1 MKHIALTILTA
12 GAFATL
18 AFDTFGQALAPLF
31 GYAKLAS
38 VGLVGA
44 TLNTLL
50 GANPAGAAYLLHILT
65 GLIVYAAG
73 CFCRPARPTCGPP
86 IADGVAIW
94 IFALYV
100 MAHLVVGNKP
110 FLGFIGISWV
120 ALWGHVIYTLLAA
133 AIIEARGVVFDLP
146 GRPCPSHS

>member
-1 MKHIALTILTA
+1 M
-12 GAFATL
+12 
-18 AFDTFGQALAPLF
+18 P
-31 GYAKLAS
+31 
-38 VGLVGA
+38 
-44 TLNTLL
+44 
-50 GANPAGAAYLLHILT
+50 PA
-65 GLIVYAAG
+65 V
-73 CFCRPARPTCGPP
+73 FVARPVQRAVLPSLP
-86 IADGVAIW
+86 WVAIATAYGVAIW

>member
-86 IADGVAIW
+86 IAALGRHRNRLWRGHLDLRALCDGTS
-94 IFALYV
+94 
-100 MAHLVVGNKP
+100 G
-110 FLGFIGISWV
+110 GRQQ
-120 ALWGHVIYTLLAA
+120 TLPRVHRHQL
-133 AIIEARGVVFDLP
+133 
-146 GRPCPSHS
+146 GRPLGPRDLHPVGCRHHRSPRRGL